1 MVFDLSLSVMPLVYP
16 THPPKKTKKKKS
28 EVYNLTVRSALPISL
43 SNVRPS
49 VVVVFFNLQP
59 RNHFAKAVYWH
70 DAISSDSVCK
80 IDGVRNLFCR

>member
-1 MVFDLSLSVMPLVYP
+1 MVFDLSLSIMPLVYP
-16 THPPKKTKKKKS
+16 PKKKKKKKS
-28 EVYNLTVRSALPISL
+28 EVYSLTVRSVLPISV

-49 VVVVFFNLQP
+49 VGFFFFNLQP
-59 RNHFAKAVYWH
+59 RNHFTKAVYWH